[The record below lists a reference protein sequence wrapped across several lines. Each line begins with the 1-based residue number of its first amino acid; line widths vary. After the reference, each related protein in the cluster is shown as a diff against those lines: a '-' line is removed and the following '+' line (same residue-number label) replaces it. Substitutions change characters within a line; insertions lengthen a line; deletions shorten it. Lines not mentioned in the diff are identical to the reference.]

1 MCKQTSLSYYCMKIN
16 LDVKVCCVNHMLDL
30 VLCFHFQLAVRPCST
45 CQDIS
50 SLHHFLDIILI
61 TCSARGTSPSHLVT
75 SFIWN
80 SKNSDL
86 RIIPRARTVFFRFS
100 MDAIR
105 LHPRE
110 EDSVA
115 ICIHLSQSRRQIISR
130 LSFFVVKTSLKRD
143 SKLFITLQQVCVGF

>member
-1 MCKQTSLSYYCMKIN
+1 MSTSIWCTSNKNLKNWSREVATMCKQTSLSYYCNEYMKIN

-30 VLCFHFQLAVRPCST
+30 VLCFHFQLAVRPYST

-61 TCSARGTSPSHLVT
+61 TCSARGTSPSHLAT
-75 SFIWN
+75 LFTWN

-86 RIIPRARTVFFRFS
+86 RIILRARTVFFRFS
-100 MDAIR
+100 MDTIR
-105 LHPRE
+105 QRQRE

-115 ICIHLSQSRRQIISR
+115 ICIHLS
-130 LSFFVVKTSLKRD
+130 
-143 SKLFITLQQVCVGF
+143 